1 MRKHGLAQWPS
12 GMGWHGL
19 RKQVVPGLY
28 PRHARLAWHGPI
40 STGKHGG
47 GPMKAPYVLALILTS
62 IPPLNA
68 ALSRTWLPS
77 LPAPNSQVVRLA
89 TVTARFPTPNSQVV
103 RLQAKRR
110 VGLAL
115 LLHALVTLLSL
126 MASPSMGRVAAC
138 ALLLLFT
145 SLLTQAEEPSLPP
158 PRRGNTC
165 LLPRHQRH

>member
-1 MRKHGLAQWPS
+1 MRPVFLDRPKHGLAQWPS
-12 GMGWHGL
+12 GLGWHGL

-40 STGKHGG
+40 STGRHGG
-47 GPMKAPYVLALILTS
+47 GPIKAPYVLALILTS

-77 LPAPNSQVVRLA
+77 LP
-89 TVTARFPTPNSQVV
+89 TPNSQVV
-103 RLQAKRR
+103 RLQVKRR

-115 LLHALVTLLSL
+115 LLRALVALLSL

-138 ALLLLFT
+138 ALLLLFI
-145 SLLTQAEEPSLPP
+145 SLLTQAEGPSLPP
-158 PRRGNTC
+158 PRCGNTC